1 MLDIA
6 LATLAIAVLAA
17 PMLLIALAIV
27 IWDPGPVL
35 FRQVRAGRRGQPF
48 RIAKFRTMVVDA
60 EKRLADDPVLLA
72 SYLAG
77 DNKLRPAQETR
88 VTRIGRLLRATSLDE
103 LPQLFNVLAGSMSL
117 VGPRPVLYSE
127 LRYYGTRTGRV
138 LAVRPGITGPWQ
150 VSGRSSV
157 GRAERVEMD
166 EAYAS
171 WWSIAGDLSIL
182 ARTIVAVGRRDGAY

>member
-1 MLDIA
+1 
-6 LATLAIAVLAA
+6 
-17 PMLLIALAIV
+17 V

-35 FRQVRAGRRGQPF
+35 FRQVRAGRRGRPF
-48 RIAKFRTMVVDA
+48 RITKFRTMVVDA
-60 EKRLADDPVLLA
+60 EERLRGDPALLA

-77 DNKLRPAQETR
+77 GNKLRPAQDTR
-88 VTRIGRLLRATSLDE
+88 VTRLGRVLRATSLDE

-127 LRYYGTRTGRV
+127 LCHYGTGAALV

-150 VSGRSSV
+150 VGGRSSV
-157 GRAERVEMD
+157 GRTERVRLD

-171 WWSIAGDLSIL
+171 RWSIGGDLRIL
-182 ARTIVAVGRRDGAY
+182 ARTVVAVARRDGAY